1 METFRFCGFTYHL
14 QTFLVQS
21 YFMRLLPGSCWRL
34 VACGLF
40 YPKAPKSLDSE
51 HMNVRTHPICRGN
64 QDDVNLLHMNLKT
77 FCGGEIKVL
86 SRWIFK
92 LDIFVDWNWRWQ
104 STSARRS
111 ASLLHTSLWSS
122 PPGPENLLT
131 RNLGKKTWQGT
142 WAMISQVPQFTW
154 FQVARPSKGGGQGT

>member
-14 QTFLVQS
+14 QTYLVQS

-34 VACGLF
+34 EACGPF
-40 YPKAPKSLDSE
+40 YPKASKSLDSE
-51 HMNVRTHPICRGN
+51 QYECQNPPFMSGRRCQPFTNESQN
-64 QDDVNLLHMNLKT
+64 